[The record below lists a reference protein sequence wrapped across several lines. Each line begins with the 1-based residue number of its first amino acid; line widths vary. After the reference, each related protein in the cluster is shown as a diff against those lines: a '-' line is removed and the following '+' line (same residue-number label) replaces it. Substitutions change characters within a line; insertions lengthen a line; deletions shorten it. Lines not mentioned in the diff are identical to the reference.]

1 MRKRTRKISFYC
13 ISLEQQEYIKKR
25 NTTRITVV
33 SKSKS
38 EELFNEVYNKMNV
51 LKNEHRARNVRT
63 SSNDYVI
70 ETYEYDNHI
79 LVAKIGQ
86 QNTADTVALRDSKT
100 LESEGV
106 AMSANQLLE
115 LYTFFMIDFETGI
128 LSYIGLNGAP
138 KLSAIKQLFDD
149 VLSEKSISTRL
160 SVIMTDD
167 ILEILTKKETISKI
181 TLSVAI
187 PDDRILSE
195 VVGLSK
201 KDFDLLGNLRTKTVT
216 YKLVANK
223 NKNILKSSYALGTFV
238 DGIKNRFGDS
248 IEHININAKNRD
260 EDTQTYDLM
269 QYNFTKKVSISRKA
283 SRFSESDL
291 IEILKNTY
299 TTNKHDL
306 LRYIKND

>member
-1 MRKRTRKISFYC
+1 M
-13 ISLEQQEYIKKR
+13 
-25 NTTRITVV
+25 V

>member
-1 MRKRTRKISFYC
+1 MRYC
-13 ISLEQQEYIKKR
+13 LKKR

-238 DGIKNRFGDS
+238 DGIKNSFGDS